1 MGWKGSTLKMQCLT
15 SVNGYRHPALTHLYP
30 FVRGN
35 TLVTE
40 TAGWKSADGDFILML
55 NLNNTTLSNLF
66 NFSRPQYFIFKLRTL
81 NYMPSSFMFFLLFS
95 QILLL
100 TSSVISIFFLFCEME
115 NNTNVTASKD
125 YCEDKMRSYYLKFSE
140 IYCLPKM

>member
-1 MGWKGSTLKMQCLT
+1 MQCLT
-15 SVNGYRHPALTHLYP
+15 SVNGCHHPTLTYLYP
-30 FVRGN
+30 FVRGS

-40 TAGWKSADGDFILML
+40 TAGWKSADADFTLTL
-55 NLNNTTLSNLF
+55 NLNNTTLGNLF
-66 NFSRPQYFIFKLRTL
+66 NLSRPQYFIFKLRTL
-81 NYMPSSFMFFLLFS
+81 NYMPSSFMIFLRFP
-95 QILLL
+95 QIPLL
-100 TSSVISIFFLFCEME
+100 TISMNSIFLFCEME